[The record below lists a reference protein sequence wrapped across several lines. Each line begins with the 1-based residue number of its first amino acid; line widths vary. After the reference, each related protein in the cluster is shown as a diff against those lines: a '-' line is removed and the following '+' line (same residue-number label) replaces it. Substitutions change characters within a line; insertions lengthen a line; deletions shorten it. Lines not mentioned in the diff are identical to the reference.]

1 MKKRYSILLFA
12 LGLVACQPKEV
23 VWDNPSAFI
32 PNSGSQFE
40 ITKVE
45 MNQTETVLHLK
56 VHYPA
61 QNWIRFDKN
70 SGLFTDDGTKYA
82 IVSGAKT
89 NDSESDLT
97 PDSLFWMPDSSVA
110 NLALHFEPLPTNT
123 KVMHFS
129 ECCNDQDFRFWNIC
143 KDAKDAEPEW
153 PEEWKNVKYADDETL
168 PAAKIEKGVATIKV
182 KMLGYKPEM
191 KMNAVVFDFYQLGSD
206 VEFEKE
212 CSFADDGTLT
222 IEIPL
227 SLARE
232 VGIYINGILS
242 RIAIAP
248 GQETS
253 ILMNATSG
261 INSILAFKGYLAK
274 TNMALIQENAGS
286 LDAFVRNGLLDSFKV
301 CNTPEERLNCIEEFY
316 KKRIEDIKASSYTTA
331 AKDLLCMDAEGDYF
345 AWTRLFRKKYIV
357 QLSRYEKYT
366 YHNIDSLRNVVD
378 KMIVNKPLEQF
389 SCQYLNEPSSPSS
402 YGFWQYETM
411 PVVINENDKNSFNYG
426 LAYAQLMLIDEERK
440 ITEKEIDEA
449 PNEIAKTILRE
460 YLAEKLRKAQE
471 LSAQEN
477 IAYQKYDD
485 VAPEKILST
494 ILSKYKGKAVLVD
507 VWATWCGPCR
517 AGHKAMEPLK
527 EELKVKDVQFVYIT
541 SPTSPLAKW
550 QEMLPEISGD
560 HYYLTAGQYQYIM
573 KQYESEGI
581 PTYAI
586 YDKNGKQTY
595 KSTGFPGV
603 DTMREKLEE
612 AMK

>member
-56 VHYPA
+56 VHFPA
-61 QNWIRFDKN
+61 HNWIRFDKN

-191 KMNAVVFDFYQLGSD
+191 KLNMSFVDFQPLDSDEAFDKQFA
-206 VEFEKE
+206 
-212 CSFADDGTLT
+212 FADDGTLT
-222 IEIPL
+222 VEIPL
-227 SLARE
+227 RIARE
-232 VGIYINGILS
+232 VFIYITGMKEV
-242 RIAIAP
+242 RAVIAP

-253 ILMNATSG
+253 LLMKVSDAPQAC
-261 INSILAFKGYLAK
+261 LAFKGYLAK
-274 TNMALIQENAGS
+274 TNMDLSQNIDGVFFFDKYSLSDS
-286 LDAFVRNGLLDSFKV
+286 LDV
-301 CNTPEERLNCIEEFY
+301 CNTSEERVNTIKSALMKRLN
-316 KKRIEDIKASSYTTA
+316 DIKASDYTTA
-331 AKDLLCMDAEGDYF
+331 AKDLLFMQSEWNF
-345 AWTRLFRKKYIV
+345 ANWTRNFARTYFY
-357 QLSRYEKYT
+357 SKYT
-366 YHNIDSLRNVVD
+366 TGKIVCDTREQYDSLFTAYRAMVTDVPADIYTYKYFNEPYSPIGFSFELLKRYVD
-378 KMIVNKPLEQF
+378 SKTIESMTPFNADLLRMYTDL
-389 SCQYLNEPSSPSS
+389 SGLNEDDV
-402 YGFWQYETM
+402 T
-411 PVVINENDKNSFNYG
+411 
-426 LAYAQLMLIDEERK
+426 DEDCK
-440 ITEKEIDEA
+440 AII
-449 PNEIAKTILRE
+449 RE
-460 YLAEKLRKAQE
+460 YKAEKLRKAQE

-477 IAYQKYDD
+477 VAYQKYDD
-485 VAPEKILST
+485 VAAEKILPT

-527 EELKVKDVQFVYIT
+527 EELKGKDVQFVYIT
-541 SPTSPLAKW
+541 SATSPLAKW
-550 QEMLPEISGD
+550 QEMIPEISGD
-560 HYYLTAGQYQYIM
+560 HYYLTMGQYQYILG
-573 KQYESEGI
+573 QYESSGI

-595 KSTGFPGV
+595 KNIGFPGV

>member
-61 QNWIRFDKN
+61 HNWIRFDKN

-82 IVSGAKT
+82 IISGAKT
-89 NDSESDLT
+89 NEQESDLT

-110 NLALHFEPLPTNT
+110 HLALHFEPLPTNT

-143 KDAKDAEPEW
+143 KDAKDTEPEW

-191 KMNAVVFDFYQLGSD
+191 KMKISSIDFQPLDSDERFDE
-206 VEFEKE
+206 EFA
-212 CSFADDGTLT
+212 FADDGTLT
-222 IEIPL
+222 AEIQL
-227 SLARE
+227 RMTRE
-232 VGIYINGILS
+232 VFIYVTGIKEI
-242 RIAIAP
+242 RAVIAP

-253 ILMNATSG
+253 ILVKASSASNAC
-261 INSILAFKGYLAK
+261 LAFKGYLAK
-274 TNMALIQENAGS
+274 TNMDLTRDWDGKGVLNKYGI
-286 LDAFVRNGLLDSFKV
+286 LDSLNA
-301 CNTPEERLNCIEEFY
+301 CNTSEERINTI
-316 KKRIEDIKASSYTTA
+316 KSAVMKRIDDVKSSDYTAA
-331 AKDLLCMDAEGDYF
+331 AKDLLCMQADWEFIIWTQGFARRYFYYKYDAGEIVF
-345 AWTRLFRKKYIV
+345 NTREQYDSLFTAYRAMITDV
-357 QLSRYEKYT
+357 PADTYT
-366 YHNIDSLRNVVD
+366 Y
-378 KMIVNKPLEQF
+378 K
-389 SCQYLNEPSSPSS
+389 YLNEPYSPI
-402 YGFWQYETM
+402 GFVFHELPRY
-411 PVVINENDKNSFNYG
+411 VDN
-426 LAYAQLMLIDEERK
+426 
-440 ITEKEIDEA
+440 
-449 PNEIAKTILRE
+449 KTIPSMTPFNTDLLRLYSNLSGLSEDDVNDEDCKSIIRE
-460 YLAEKLRKAQE
+460 YKAEKLRKAQE

-477 IAYQKYDD
+477 VAYQKYDD
-485 VAPEKILST
+485 VAAEKILST

-527 EELKVKDVQFVYIT
+527 EELKDKDVQFVYIT
-541 SPTSPLAKW
+541 SATSPLAKW
-550 QEMLPEISGD
+550 QEMIPEISGD
-560 HYYLTAGQYQYIM
+560 HYYLTTGQYQYIM

-595 KSTGFPGV
+595 KNTGFPGV